1 MPRLFNNAAGER
13 IEVTGAANLAGF
25 TWTFGT
31 VACIF
36 KLNNTTGTQ
45 SPMSLLYSG
54 GINFQWYYDG
64 GTMTYWRSGSGS
76 DFSYS
81 PGTANT
87 HLGVI
92 SKGTGVVAP
101 LFAFLNMNTGVWSSG
116 AGSGTVDDQGTMT
129 NVVIGADDTAGN
141 SRFRGEI
148 WEMAW
153 WSSYAMT
160 LPEIKR
166 MAGGNFGR
174 FAPTAWAPWPAG
186 RDSQALPLMHGQRPM
201 RPSTHVGATVGVA
214 PSRNPPG
221 WQVPVVARRR

>member
-25 TWTFGT
+25 TWHVRHGGLHLQ
-31 VACIF
+31 VEQHDRHA
-36 KLNNTTGTQ
+36 

-92 SKGTGVVAP
+92 SKGTGMSP
-101 LFAFLNMNTGVWSSG
+101 RCSLS
-116 AGSGTVDDQGTMT
+116 
-129 NVVIGADDTAGN
+129 
-141 SRFRGEI
+141 
-148 WEMAW
+148 
-153 WSSYAMT
+153 
-160 LPEIKR
+160 
-166 MAGGNFGR
+166 
-174 FAPTAWAPWPAG
+174 
-186 RDSQALPLMHGQRPM
+186 
-201 RPSTHVGATVGVA
+201 
-214 PSRNPPG
+214 
-221 WQVPVVARRR
+221 